1 MSESQ
6 RPDIKAAIEALAECV
21 LGERA
26 DKHLLW
32 PMLVTTLSVDVRDF
46 LTYHPAEF
54 AEMRVRDHEILVQ
67 HERFR
72 KQLNRT
78 SP

>member
-1 MSESQ
+1 MPAT

-21 LGERA
+21 LGDRA

-46 LTYHPAEF
+46 LAYHPAEF
-54 AEMRVRDHEILVQ
+54 ADMRVRDHEILLQQPWVRPQ
-67 HERFR
+67 R
-72 KQLNRT
+72 KKT
-78 SP
+78 V